1 MADRVY
7 VAATRLDE
15 SPQSIVLLG
24 GAGLSAALALVE
36 GEGGFAGFL
45 GSGAA
50 GDAASLVEPVFG
62 FGTIAACPA
71 VWAIGAAA
79 SSDEMEDTGR
89 DLTDGLL
96 LSYGVTG
103 VLKLCVPRERPD
115 GSDSMSFPSAHS
127 AAAAAIAAVL
137 WERHGA
143 MAGAPAALAAA
154 WTALSRVHTGRHRP
168 SEVAA
173 GLAIGAACG
182 LAVAECGGGAS
193 GHDMSRGL
201 AVGLLLDGDGLG
213 VTFR

>member
-7 VAATRLDE
+7 LAATRLDE
-15 SPQSIVLLG
+15 NPQSFVMLG

-36 GEGGFAGFL
+36 EDGGCAGFMGEGV
-45 GSGAA
+45 A

-62 FGTIAACPA
+62 YGAIAACPA

-79 SSDEMEDTGR
+79 SSDGMEETGR

-96 LSYGVTG
+96 LSYGLVGT
-103 VLKLCVPRERPD
+103 LKLCIPRERPD

-137 WERHGA
+137 WQRHGA
-143 MAGAPAALAAA
+143 PAGAPAALAAA

-168 SEVAA
+168 SEVVA

-182 LAVAECGGGAS
+182 LAAAEGDGGS
-193 GHDMSRGL
+193 GECPLRGF
-201 AVGLLLDGDGLG
+201 AVGIVLDGDGWG
-213 VTFR
+213 VTLR